1 MCHRLL
7 RRDGQKRHAE
17 HKLCYFNLNV
27 SDVCVCCAG
36 RGAFIS
42 VTSVNCDHV

>member
-17 HKLCYFNLNV
+17 QKLCYFNLNV
-27 SDVCVCCAG
+27 SDVCVVLAEEHS
-36 RGAFIS
+36 FL
-42 VTSVNCDHV
+42 